1 MKDYWILQ
9 LALWV
14 WVWFTYQKY
23 FKSFDQKSGG
33 LEKSNV
39 AKGVNTLK
47 NENSKKYKQKYF
59 VFLEI
64 SRKKII

>member
-39 AKGVNTLK
+39 AKGVKKAKVILSQYGIL
-47 NENSKKYKQKYF
+47 NSNMKYVGS
-59 VFLEI
+59 VFP
-64 SRKKII
+64 